1 MPFAYAGHCYAT
13 TGEALEAFQ
22 VSFPRWGDVNV
33 VGHVS
38 SSIDGAGVL
47 SYSVLTRP
55 IASNTV
61 SSRTGTI
68 QLATCSAVDAP
79 EFDAVAAG
87 GVFAFF
93 FLGAAGTWYLSQN
106 LGLILEAVKKW

>member
-1 MPFAYAGHCYAT
+1 MPFAYAGHCYET
-13 TGEALEAFQ
+13 IGEALEAFQ

-38 SSIDGAGVL
+38 SSIDMAGVL

-55 IASNTV
+55 IAGNTL

-68 QLATCSAVDAP
+68 QLATCSAADAP
-79 EFDAVAAG
+79 DFDPVAAG

-93 FLGAAGTWYLSQN
+93 FLGVAMTWLLSKN
-106 LGLILEAVKKW
+106 IGLILEGIKKW